1 MTYAA
6 VAYLAVRSSQPV
18 AGKDK
23 DKDEDKGKDEEDQ
36 K

>member
-18 AGKDK
+18 AGKDR
-23 DKDEDKGKDEEDQ
+23 DKDKGKDEEDQ